1 MQELTTTTV
10 NTQPIQHF
18 FNFIDNVAE
27 ARGTTVP
34 QIVELEKLRSF
45 EEGTLGRVWAD
56 FLDENNL
63 QPLTT
68 GMRRKQL
75 HDGIHVI
82 TGYGSDFIGEA
93 EVQAFL
99 LGTKFGLLNFLIAIG
114 LLPVIYKRLPDK
126 AKEAKQR
133 MWKAYQRGQ
142 NSKLNPDTWQP
153 ELLWHLPLTEVQAMF
168 SLN

>member
-1 MQELTTTTV
+1 MQELTTPSV

-27 ARGTTVP
+27 VRGTTAP
-34 QIVELEKLRSF
+34 QIVEIEKLRSCG
-45 EEGTLGRVWAD
+45 EGTLGRVWAD

-75 HDGIHVI
+75 HDGIHAL

-99 LGTKFGLLNFLIAIG
+99 LGAKFGLLNLLIGIG
-114 LLPVIYKRLPDK
+114 LLPAIYKRLPDK
-126 AKEAKQR
+126 AKEAKER

-142 NSKLNPDTWQP
+142 NSDFNPDTWEP
-153 ELLWHLPLTEVQAMF
+153 ELLWDL
-168 SLN
+168 SLNEVRAKFALE